1 MGRRPAPAPFP
12 AIPPRD
18 RLPRMSHPS
27 NIVHCAGPGDPHA
40 FDGISRR
47 HRSGDLD
54 RLCPVCSGH
63 GQWNSQIDLISHR
76 SIRVPCPKCDGRGWI
91 ETGADM
97 VPSPDIALS
106 PDGRPMWVVRL
117 DPSDDIE

>member
-1 MGRRPAPAPFP
+1 
-12 AIPPRD
+12 
-18 RLPRMSHPS
+18 MSHPS
-27 NIVHCAGPGDPHA
+27 NIVHCTGPGDPHA

-54 RLCPVCSGH
+54 LLCPVCSGH

-97 VPSPDIALS
+97 VPSHDIALS
-106 PDGRPMWVVRL
+106 PDGRPIWVVRL
-117 DPSDDIE
+117 DPSDDVE

>member
-1 MGRRPAPAPFP
+1 MCAAADRFGPVSISENPPCRIRRTSSTAPA
-12 AIPPRD
+12 
-18 RLPRMSHPS
+18 
-27 NIVHCAGPGDPHA
+27 
-40 FDGISRR
+40 
-47 HRSGDLD
+47 
-54 RLCPVCSGH
+54 
-63 GQWNSQIDLISHR
+63 R

-97 VPSPDIALS
+97 VPSHDIALS